1 MAVQLS
7 RGARSCPTLARG
19 KRNPPATGTSLV
31 NFCRLSIFSRVF
43 EHQFP
48 WDGLAAGGVF
58 SSRARADAQV
68 LRASARATHAGRKPT
83 LSIHFPRAHATQ
95 KFRPRAMSRGMSFVR
110 CWCTAATFAR
120 SLNSAPRASVGFLQ
134 RCELIF
140 RPPQYQTDLRLPCHG
155 FATRGGSHEVSGSQK
170 IRCRLRP

>member
-110 CWCTAATFAR
+110 CRCAATLR
-120 SLNSAPRASVGFLQ
+120 SRNWQPQSVGFLQ

-155 FATRGGSHEVSGSQK
+155 FATRGGSHEVCGGQEV
-170 IRCRLRP
+170 RRRLRP